1 MRGRFGWSEVA
12 SVFIV
17 GVGVGAALGVLFAP
31 SSGEETREFL
41 ADAAH
46 DGVDRAISK
55 GQRWARNAR
64 ETVDDVQTQLRDAT
78 DTGRR
83 AYEQA
88 KNASAS

>member
-41 ADAAH
+41 VDTAH
-46 DGVDRAISK
+46 DGVDRVSSK
-55 GQRWARNAR
+55 GQKWARNAR

-78 DTGRR
+78 ETGRR

-88 KNASAS
+88 KSSPAS

>member
-31 SSGEETREFL
+31 SSGEETREYL
-41 ADAAH
+41 ADTAR
-46 DGVDRAISK
+46 DGVDRVVSR
-55 GQRWARNAR
+55 GQRWARDAR
-64 ETVDDVQTQLRDAT
+64 DTVDEVQTQLRDAT
-78 DTGRR
+78 ETGRR

-88 KNASAS
+88 KGASAS